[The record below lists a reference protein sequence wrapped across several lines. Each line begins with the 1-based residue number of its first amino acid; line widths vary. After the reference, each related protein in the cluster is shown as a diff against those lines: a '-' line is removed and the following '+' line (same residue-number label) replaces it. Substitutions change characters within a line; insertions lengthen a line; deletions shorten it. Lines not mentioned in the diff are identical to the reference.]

1 MRLGLGSDMRALAVV
16 TGGLLLVGGTVLLV
30 VADQQRVAAL
40 DEARAAVVQAEEQLD
55 ATRAEN
61 YRLAER
67 LTALRA
73 TIAEQDAQLEDTT
86 GFLE

>member
-1 MRLGLGSDMRALAVV
+1 MRALAVV

-61 YRLAER
+61 YRLAEL
-67 LTALRA
+67 LTALRT

>member
-1 MRLGLGSDMRALAVV
+1 MRALAVV

-40 DEARAAVVQAEEQLD
+40 HEARAAVVQAEEQLD

>member
-1 MRLGLGSDMRALAVV
+1 MRALAVV

-55 ATRAEN
+55 ATRDEN

-67 LTALRA
+67 LTALRT